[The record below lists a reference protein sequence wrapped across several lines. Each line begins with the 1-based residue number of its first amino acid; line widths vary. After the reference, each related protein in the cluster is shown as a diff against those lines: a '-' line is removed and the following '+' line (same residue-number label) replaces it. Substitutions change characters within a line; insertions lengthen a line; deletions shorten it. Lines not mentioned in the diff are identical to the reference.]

1 MRITYWDDCGMFNA
15 DQEPFVVVGAAIT
28 NVDNQYRPLADSL
41 DALVEKYIPP
51 GDREGFTF
59 HATELWSGGK
69 YFAERSRW
77 PKEKRWDILEDLSK
91 VPGQLEIPLTFGY
104 VRRDDFP
111 LIKSM
116 DLHDRERV
124 LHNHAFLDM
133 CGSVDRFM
141 QEVFPDE
148 TTILVGED
156 NGEVR
161 KSAKEILKIWTDTGS
176 YRNRAIALTPGLCDE
191 LPLRTIVDTT
201 HFALKSEGRGLQ
213 LADLC
218 AFLIK
223 KHLTDEEAWR
233 FYRHLKH
240 SLIQFPKM
248 P

>member
-1 MRITYWDDCGMFNA
+1 MVAVRVA
-15 DQEPFVVVGAAIT
+15 
-28 NVDNQYRPLADSL
+28 R
-41 DALVEKYIPP
+41 LVRGVAPR
-51 GDREGFTF
+51 GVNR
-59 HATELWSGGK
+59 H
-69 YFAERSRW
+69 
-77 PKEKRWDILEDLSK
+77 ILEDLSK
-91 VPGQLEIPLTFGY
+91 VPGKLEIPLTFGY

-111 LIKSM
+111 LKSM

-124 LHNHAFLDM
+124 LHNLAFLEM
-133 CGSVDRFM
+133 CVSVDRFM

-176 YRNRAIALTPGLCDE
+176 YRNRAIALNPGLCDE

-240 SLIQFPKM
+240 SLIQFPKK